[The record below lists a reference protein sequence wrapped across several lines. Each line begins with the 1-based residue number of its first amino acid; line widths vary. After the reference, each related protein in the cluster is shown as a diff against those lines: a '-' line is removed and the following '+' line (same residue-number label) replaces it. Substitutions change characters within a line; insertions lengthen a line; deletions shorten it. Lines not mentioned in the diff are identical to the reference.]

1 MFLIKASLNMTI
13 LSLSYAITEKA
24 MAINQF
30 ILHGYLALRV
40 QNFAIPPTKWLLFP
54 TTSKY
59 CYHF

>member
-1 MFLIKASLNMTI
+1 MFLIKASLNMKI

-24 MAINQF
+24 MGINQF

-40 QNFAIPPTKWLLFP
+40 QNFAIPPKWLLFP
-54 TTSKY
+54 TTS

>member
-1 MFLIKASLNMTI
+1 MTI